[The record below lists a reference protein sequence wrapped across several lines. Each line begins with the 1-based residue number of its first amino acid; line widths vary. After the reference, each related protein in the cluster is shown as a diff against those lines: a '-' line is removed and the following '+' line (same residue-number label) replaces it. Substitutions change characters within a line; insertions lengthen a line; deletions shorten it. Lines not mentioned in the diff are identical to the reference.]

1 MRLSRS
7 PPIEKP
13 LSDRMLC
20 FKVDPLIVE
29 GTDFPPLRRMETFF
43 LFYFALSFFFFT
55 FFSFFFIGVVA
66 SSALIMEREFNLL
79 KDA

>member
-29 GTDFPPLRRMETFF
+29 GTDFPPLRRMETPRFF
-43 LFYFALSFFFFT
+43 LFFFFLFLR
-55 FFSFFFIGVVA
+55 FIRIEVVT
-66 SSALIMEREFNLL
+66 SSALIVEREFNLL

>member
-29 GTDFPPLRRMETFF
+29 GTDFPPLRRMETPR
-43 LFYFALSFFFFT
+43 FFF
-55 FFSFFFIGVVA
+55 FFSFFAFYTDRSCYIECFDSGA
-66 SSALIMEREFNLL
+66 RI
-79 KDA
+79 

>member
-29 GTDFPPLRRMETFF
+29 GTDFPPLRRMETPRFF
-43 LFYFALSFFFFT
+43 LFF
-55 FFSFFFIGVVA
+55 FFSFFAFYTDRSCYIECFDSGA
-66 SSALIMEREFNLL
+66 RI
-79 KDA
+79 

>member
-29 GTDFPPLRRMETFF
+29 GTDFPPLRRMETPRFF
-43 LFYFALSFFFFT
+43 LFYFALPFL
-55 FFSFFFIGVVA
+55 FFIFLHGVVT

>member
-29 GTDFPPLRRMETFF
+29 GTDFPPLRRMEPPRFFFFF
-43 LFYFALSFFFFT
+43 LFLR
-55 FFSFFFIGVVA
+55 FIRIEVVT
-66 SSALIMEREFNLL
+66 SSALIVEREFNLL

>member
-29 GTDFPPLRRMETFF
+29 GTDFPPLRRMETPRFF
-43 LFYFALSFFFFT
+43 LFYFALPFFFL
-55 FFSFFFIGVVA
+55 FFCTDRSCYVECFDNGARI
-66 SSALIMEREFNLL
+66 
-79 KDA
+79 